1 LMVKTWGMSDA
12 LGPMSYAKGE
22 EQVFLGREIAQHRDY
37 SDETAMKI
45 DSEVSKLINTAY
57 ETASKVLVANMDLL
71 HKLADLLL
79 EKETVLGNELDD
91 LILEKEP
98 EFEFPSKLDEDLIPK
113 TKPDNSGSKK
123 GKKAPETPPEA
134 RPEGKEPADGQI
146 SEDKKEE

>member
-1 LMVKTWGMSDA
+1 
-12 LGPMSYAKGE
+12 
-22 EQVFLGREIAQHRDY
+22 
-37 SDETAMKI
+37 MKI

-113 TKPDNSGSKK
+113 TKADNSGSKK
-123 GKKAPETPPEA
+123 EKRAPETPPEA
-134 RPEGKEPADGQI
+134 RPEGEEPVDGHI